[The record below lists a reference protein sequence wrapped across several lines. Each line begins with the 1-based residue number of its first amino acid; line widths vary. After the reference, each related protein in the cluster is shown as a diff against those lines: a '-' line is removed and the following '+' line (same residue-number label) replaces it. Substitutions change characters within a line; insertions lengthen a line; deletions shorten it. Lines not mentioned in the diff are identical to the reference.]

1 MTLYFA
7 YGSNMNRALMRR
19 HCPGG
24 KDVGTATLF
33 GYRFI
38 ITVDGYA
45 SIVPHPGRT
54 VHGVLWRLGPRDF
67 AALNSYESLD
77 SGLYVRMTLPVLCGA
92 GRIAAMVYVAR
103 RHAVGRPKPGYLDA
117 VIDGARDFGLPD
129 DYVSSLAR
137 WGSGRWH
144 SARAIESGEVA

>member
-19 HCPGG
+19 HCPAG
-24 KDVGTATLF
+24 KEVGTAMLS

-45 SIVPHPGRT
+45 SIALHPGGI
-54 VHGVLWRLGPRDF
+54 VHGVLWRLAPRDL
-67 AALNSYESLD
+67 AALNAYESLD
-77 SGLYVRMTLPVLCGA
+77 SGLYVRVTRPVVSGS

-103 RHAVGRPKPGYLDA
+103 RQVPGRPKPGYLDVVVDA
-117 VIDGARDFGLPD
+117 ARDWSLPEA
-129 DYVSSLAR
+129 YVSSLAR
-137 WGSGRWH
+137 WRSGRWH
-144 SARAIESGEVA
+144 GARAIESGEVA